1 MKHPALSR
9 ASLSKDILSPLVA
22 PQTSFLS
29 ISRYRGL
36 SGKQCSSRS
45 WREAGTT
52 TTDRKRGQNLS

>member
-1 MKHPALSR
+1 MPR
-9 ASLSKDILSPLVA
+9 PPGASLPQDTPSPFVA
-22 PQTSFLS
+22 LQMSFLS

-45 WREAGTT
+45 WREAGMT